1 MNVRRILI
9 YLGLMLLLPFALK
22 VKGGDFGQRQSL
34 FTEIKANNVG
44 DVLTVIIS
52 EQSRGSNQIQTKT
65 EKSSSHDVRG
75 GPGLGTLNFLPLFG
89 IEGETESSHDGKGQ
103 NIRNRNLKAKMSVTV
118 VAIKDNGDLGVEGTR
133 TVTISDDKETIH
145 LSGVVRQRDV
155 TPGNTIESYL
165 IADAEIS
172 YTGKGAA
179 SAGSRPGFI
188 TRLFNW
194 LF

>member
-1 MNVRRILI
+1 MKMKRILI

-22 VKGGDFGQRQSL
+22 VKGGDFGQSQSL
-34 FTEIKANNVG
+34 FTDIKANRVG

-52 EQSRGSNQIQTKT
+52 EQSRGSNQIQMKT
-65 EKSSSHDVRG
+65 TKSSKQDVRG

-89 IEGETESSHDGKGQ
+89 IEGESKSTYDGKGQ
-103 NIRNRNLKAKMSVTV
+103 NIRNRSLNAKISVTV
-118 VAIKDNGDLGVEGTR
+118 VAIRDNGDLVIEGTR
-133 TVTISDDKETIH
+133 IIVISGDKETIS

-155 TPGNTIESYL
+155 SPDNTIDSYL

-179 SAGSRPGFI
+179 SAGARPGFI
-188 TRLFNW
+188 TRFFNW

>member
-1 MNVRRILI
+1 MKMKRILI

-22 VKGGDFGQRQSL
+22 VKGGDFGQSQSL
-34 FTEIKANNVG
+34 FTDIKANRVG

-52 EQSRGSNQIQTKT
+52 EQSRGSNQIQMKT
-65 EKSSSHDVRG
+65 TKSSKQDVRG

-89 IEGETESSHDGKGQ
+89 IEGESKSTHDGKGQ
-103 NIRNRNLKAKMSVTV
+103 NIRNRSLNAKMSVTV
-118 VAIKDNGDLGVEGTR
+118 VAIRDNGDLVIEGTR
-133 TVTISDDKETIH
+133 IIVISGDKETIS

-155 TPGNTIESYL
+155 SPDNTIDSYL

-179 SAGSRPGFI
+179 SAGARPGFI
-188 TRLFNW
+188 TRFFNW

>member
-1 MNVRRILI
+1 MNLKKLLI
-9 YLGLMLLLPFALK
+9 YLGLLLLLPFALK
-22 VKGGDFGQRQSL
+22 VNGGDFGQGQSL
-34 FTEIKANNVG
+34 FTDIKANQVG

-52 EQSRGSNQIQTKT
+52 EQSRGSNQIQSKT
-65 EKSSSHDVRG
+65 TKSSKHDVQG

-89 IEGETESSHDGKGQ
+89 VSGETKSTHDGKGQ
-103 NIRNRNLKAKMSVTV
+103 NIRNGSLSARMSVTV
-118 VAIKDNGDLGVEGTR
+118 VAVRNNGDLVIEGSR
-133 TVTISDDKETIH
+133 IVSISGDRETIN
-145 LSGVVRQRDV
+145 LSGIVRQRDV

-188 TRLFNW
+188 TRFFNW

>member
-1 MNVRRILI
+1 MRMRRILI

-22 VKGGDFGQRQSL
+22 VKGGDFGQSQSL
-34 FTEIKANNVG
+34 FTDIKANQVG

-65 EKSSSHDVRG
+65 TKSSKHDVKG
-75 GPGLGTLNFLPLFG
+75 GPGIGTLNFLPLFG
-89 IEGETESSHDGKGQ
+89 VNGETKSTHDGKGQ
-103 NIRNRNLKAKMSVTV
+103 NIRNGSLNAKMSVTV
-118 VAIKDNGDLGVEGTR
+118 VAIKDNGDLVIQGSRVI
-133 TVTISDDKETIH
+133 VISGDKETIS

-155 TPGNTIESYL
+155 SPGNTIDSYL

-188 TRLFNW
+188 TRFFNW

>member
-1 MNVRRILI
+1 MKLRRILI

-22 VKGGDFGQRQSL
+22 VKGGDFGQSQSL
-34 FTEIKANNVG
+34 FTDIKANRVG

-65 EKSSSHDVRG
+65 EKSSKHDVRG
-75 GPGLGTLNFLPLFG
+75 GPGLGTLNFLSLFG
-89 IEGETESSHDGKGQ
+89 VDGETKSSHDGKGQ
-103 NIRNRNLKAKMSVTV
+103 NIRNGSLKARMSVTV
-118 VAIKDNGDLGVEGTR
+118 VAIRDNGDLVVEGTR
-133 TVTISDDKETIH
+133 VIVISGDKETIS
-145 LSGVVRQRDV
+145 LSGIVRQRDV
-155 TPGNTIESYL
+155 SPGNTIESYL

-179 SAGSRPGFI
+179 SAGLRPGFI
-188 TRLFNW
+188 TRFFNW

>member
-22 VKGGDFGQRQSL
+22 VKGGDFGQSQSL
-34 FTEIKANNVG
+34 FTDIKANNVG

-52 EQSRGSNQIQTKT
+52 EQSRGSNQIQTKI

-103 NIRNRNLKAKMSVTV
+103 NIRNRSLKARMSVTV
-118 VAIKDNGDLGVEGTR
+118 VAIKENGDLIVEGTR

>member
-1 MNVRRILI
+1 MKIRKILI

-22 VKGGDFGQRQSL
+22 VKGGDFGQSQSL
-34 FTEIKANNVG
+34 FTDIKANQVG

-52 EQSRGSNQIQTKT
+52 EQSRASNQVQTKT
-65 EKSSSHDVRG
+65 EKSSSHDVTG
-75 GPGLGTLNFLPLFG
+75 GPGIGTLDFLPLFG
-89 IEGETESSHDGKGQ
+89 VKGETKSSHDGKGQ
-103 NIRNRNLKAKMSVTV
+103 NIRNGSLKARMSVTV
-118 VAIKDNGDLGVEGTR
+118 VAIKDNGDLVVEGTR
-133 TVTISDDKETIH
+133 TVTVSGDKETIS

-155 TPGNTIESYL
+155 LPGNTIESYL

-188 TRLFNW
+188 TRFFNW

>member
-1 MNVRRILI
+1 MKMKRILI

-22 VKGGDFGQRQSL
+22 VKGGDFGQSQSL
-34 FTEIKANNVG
+34 FTDIKANRVG

-65 EKSSSHDVRG
+65 TKSSKQDVRG

-89 IEGETESSHDGKGQ
+89 VEGESKSTHDGKGQ
-103 NIRNRNLKAKMSVTV
+103 NIRNRSLSAKMSVTV
-118 VAIKDNGDLGVEGTR
+118 VAIRDNGDLVIEGTR
-133 TVTISDDKETIH
+133 IVVISGDKETIS

-155 TPGNTIESYL
+155 SPANTIDSYL

-179 SAGSRPGFI
+179 SAGARPGFI

>member
-1 MNVRRILI
+1 MKMKRILI

-22 VKGGDFGQRQSL
+22 VKGGDFGQSQSL
-34 FTEIKANNVG
+34 FTDIKANRVG

-52 EQSRGSNQIQTKT
+52 EQSRGSNQIQMKT
-65 EKSSSHDVRG
+65 TKSSKQDVRG
-75 GPGLGTLNFLPLFG
+75 GPGLGTLNFLPIFG
-89 IEGETESSHDGKGQ
+89 IEGESKSTYDGKGQ
-103 NIRNRNLKAKMSVTV
+103 NIRNRSLNAKISVTV
-118 VAIKDNGDLGVEGTR
+118 VAIRDNGDLVIEGTR
-133 TVTISDDKETIH
+133 IIVISGDKETIS

-155 TPGNTIESYL
+155 SPDNTIDSYL

-179 SAGSRPGFI
+179 SAGARPGFI
-188 TRLFNW
+188 TRFFNW

>member
-1 MNVRRILI
+1 MKMKRILI

-22 VKGGDFGQRQSL
+22 VKGGDFGQSQSL
-34 FTEIKANNVG
+34 FTDIKANRVG
-44 DVLTVIIS
+44 DILTVIIS

-65 EKSSSHDVRG
+65 TKSSKQDVRG

-89 IEGETESSHDGKGQ
+89 VEGESKSTHDGKGQ
-103 NIRNRNLKAKMSVTV
+103 NIRNRSLNAKMSVTV
-118 VAIKDNGDLGVEGTR
+118 VAIRDNGDLVIEGTR
-133 TVTISDDKETIH
+133 IVVISGDKETLS

-155 TPGNTIESYL
+155 SPGNTIDSYL

-179 SAGSRPGFI
+179 SAGARPGFI
-188 TRLFNW
+188 TRFFNW

>member
-1 MNVRRILI
+1 MNLKKLLI
-9 YLGLMLLLPFALK
+9 YLGLLLLLPFALK
-22 VKGGDFGQRQSL
+22 VNGGDFGQGQSL
-34 FTEIKANNVG
+34 FTDIKANQVG

-52 EQSRGSNQIQTKT
+52 EQSRGSNQIQSKT
-65 EKSSSHDVRG
+65 TKSSKHDVQG

-89 IEGETESSHDGKGQ
+89 VSGETKSTHDGKGQ
-103 NIRNRNLKAKMSVTV
+103 NIRNGSLSARMSVTV
-118 VAIKDNGDLGVEGTR
+118 VAVRNNGDLVIEGSR
-133 TVTISDDKETIH
+133 IVTISGDRETIN
-145 LSGVVRQRDV
+145 LSGIVRQRDV

-188 TRLFNW
+188 TRFFNW

>member
-1 MNVRRILI
+1 MKIRRILI

-22 VKGGDFGQRQSL
+22 VKGGDFGQSQSL
-34 FTEIKANNVG
+34 FTDIKANRVG

-52 EQSRGSNQIQTKT
+52 EQSRASNQVQTKT

-89 IEGETESSHDGKGQ
+89 VDGKTKSSHDGKGQ
-103 NIRNRNLKAKMSVTV
+103 NIRNGSLKARMSVTV
-118 VAIKDNGDLGVEGTR
+118 VAIKDNGDLVVEGTR
-133 TVTISDDKETIH
+133 IVVISGDKETIS
-145 LSGVVRQRDV
+145 LSGIVRQRDIS
-155 TPGNTIESYL
+155 PGNTIESYL

-172 YTGKGAA
+172 YTGKGVV

-188 TRLFNW
+188 TRFFNW

>member
-1 MNVRRILI
+1 MKMKRILI

-22 VKGGDFGQRQSL
+22 VKGGDFGQSQSL
-34 FTEIKANNVG
+34 FTDIKANRVG

-65 EKSSSHDVRG
+65 TKSSKQDVRG

-89 IEGETESSHDGKGQ
+89 IEGESKSTHDGKGQ
-103 NIRNRNLKAKMSVTV
+103 NIRNRSLNAKMSVTV
-118 VAIKDNGDLGVEGTR
+118 VAIRDNGDLVIEGTR
-133 TVTISDDKETIH
+133 IIVISGDKETIS

-155 TPGNTIESYL
+155 SPDNTIDSYL

-179 SAGSRPGFI
+179 SAGARPGFI
-188 TRLFNW
+188 TRFFNW